1 MEEDVAALGEA
12 GPFGVARD
20 LLKDVLAL
28 PVGDRLELFEQLRRN
43 LMSDPQVDPLTDD
56 EKLLLDEGIAEV
68 EADPQGGV
76 PWDEVEA
83 GILARLS
90 Q

>member
-1 MEEDVAALGEA
+1 M
-12 GPFGVARD
+12 VARN
-20 LLKDVLAL
+20 LLQDVLAL
-28 PVGDRLELFEQLRRN
+28 PVAERLEFFEQLRQN

-56 EKLLLDEGIAEV
+56 EKRLLDEGIAEV

-83 GILARLS
+83 QILAQLRDRK
-90 Q
+90 